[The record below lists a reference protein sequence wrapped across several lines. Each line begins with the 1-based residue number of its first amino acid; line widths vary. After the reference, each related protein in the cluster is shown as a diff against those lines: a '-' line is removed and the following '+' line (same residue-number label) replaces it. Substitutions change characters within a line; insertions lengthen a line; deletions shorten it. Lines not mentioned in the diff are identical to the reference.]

1 MNYAT
6 VKTSIII
13 SVGICICANYSVLE
27 KCQDIVTQKSKT
39 KEKSL
44 WRIKCI
50 DRKMSPGYKNLI
62 SETFILYHKFNEV
75 KLCEAD
81 DVAGCS

>member
-13 SVGICICANYSVLE
+13 SVAICANYSVLE
-27 KCQDIVTQKSKT
+27 KWSGHVTQKSKT

-50 DRKMSPGYKNLI
+50 ESRKMSPGYKNLI
-62 SETFILYHKFNEV
+62 SETFILYYKFNEV